1 MMHSHKLRIDGIF
14 HLPNR
19 IFLTS
24 SIISCGEVGALTHTR
39 AHTHKTPHK
48 LAYIVPILSQLL
60 VVSRLDIPSPLS

>member
-24 SIISCGEVGALTHTR
+24 SIISCGEVGALTHTH
-39 AHTHKTPHK
+39 AHTHKSTN
-48 LAYIVPILSQLL
+48 AQLSMERGQMAAEWLW
-60 VVSRLDIPSPLS
+60 SRE